1 MAEDIKKKSSS
12 KKELGQVIRFAI
24 VGVSNFLVD
33 FILYNLLISFV
44 TNLPVVWAGVIS
56 GTAAMI
62 NSFVFNKSFTFRTK
76 TLSVFKL
83 ISFFVLTAFGLY
95 AIRPVIIYFF
105 TEIWLWPSQVA
116 YSITSFLRLP
126 FSREFDINNVALL
139 AAILVVLVYNYLV
152 YKYFIFNEKK

>member
-1 MAEDIKKKSSS
+1 MAEDSKKKSSS

>member
-1 MAEDIKKKSSS
+1 MAEDSKKKSSS

-33 FILYNLLISFV
+33 FFLYNLLISFV